1 MSTSASPSNS
11 PRIPSAHTQSNRWGI
26 SVESLNPHVAYIL
39 RLPNEILSLIF
50 DAAESQLTYR
60 TERDVH
66 RLAVVCR
73 RFREML
79 VHDLYRFVALP
90 KYSFQARARS
100 ALISLLPSHGHHVHH
115 LEASAPAES
124 RPYEPDDAQVSN
136 LLVSL
141 SRCASQFTQLRSLQ
155 LHLYTVD
162 RTLSTEQ
169 QADLVDMFKVLPP
182 QMQELDL
189 AGFLWTGAAKA
200 LAAAQQPILQRLS
213 LNLESIPGAWMAPV
227 KLPANF
233 PALLHIHIPARFG
246 AMVRIYGTVSSGLS
260 CIEGT
265 RGWSAVYPGGRRRL
279 RRMGPRRRHH
289 IRGRRRLA
297 ARGTA
302 KVGTGL

>member
-1 MSTSASPSNS
+1 
-11 PRIPSAHTQSNRWGI
+11 
-26 SVESLNPHVAYIL
+26 
-39 RLPNEILSLIF
+39 
-50 DAAESQLTYR
+50 
-60 TERDVH
+60 
-66 RLAVVCR
+66 
-73 RFREML
+73 ML

-213 LNLESIPGAWMAPV
+213 LNLESIPGAWMAPRV
-227 KLPANF
+227 LARWFEYTVQSRQAF
-233 PALLHIHIPARFG
+233 PALKELEAGQLYTQADGEDFDEWDPEGDIISEGGDVWQPEVRRKLEQDCEMLDIDAAFDWIWFEGFG
-246 AMVRIYGTVSSGLS
+246 
-260 CIEGT
+260 
-265 RGWSAVYPGGRRRL
+265 
-279 RRMGPRRRHH
+279 
-289 IRGRRRLA
+289 
-297 ARGTA
+297 
-302 KVGTGL
+302 